1 MDRRLEYCIIILK
14 FRTKFYIP
22 NHRKIVGIQN
32 CMELFRQNAEMK
44 RTQLIKDKQLIE
56 RIIEKENNEDQKFY
70 DEVAKDFEKNDF
82 GKDL

>member
-1 MDRRLEYCIIILK
+1 
-14 FRTKFYIP
+14 
-22 NHRKIVGIQN
+22 
-32 CMELFRQNAEMK
+32 MK